1 MRTSAYFKTEFP
13 YLLGPTHPCPTAVT
27 MEPFP
32 LQSSRFSLEYLLLPP
47 RSALEAVLLR
57 ITPKASS
64 RTSTP
69 AYSLTYQKR

>member
-32 LQSSRFSLEYLLLPP
+32 TSVFK
-47 RSALEAVLLR
+47 VL
-57 ITPKASS
+57 T
-64 RTSTP
+64 
-69 AYSLTYQKR
+69 